1 MLSRISLTKFLSFS
15 IIFCTASLN
24 LTLLTSCTKKNGPK
38 DVSSLK
44 IALSASPATLDPR
57 RATDATGMRMVNLIF
72 QGLVRLNERLEAEG
86 DAAETWTYKDKT
98 YRFVLKNDLRF
109 QNNRPVSKEDIEF
122 SFSEFMS
129 ERSPFSS
136 AFKPIEQVKV
146 SSENHRLIVE
156 VKVKDYSA
164 KFLTSDLPV
173 IKILPKKEALDAGE
187 IFGERPIGSGPL
199 KVTAYD
205 MQQVVFERVPHA
217 SLDSGLFNQFH
228 FKVIRDDFTRS
239 QKILKG
245 EIDAA
250 IAELPPDIV
259 SRLQKKHSDELQI
272 LTYPG
277 LSMTYILLNLKD
289 PVLKELWVRKA
300 LSQAINR
307 SELIE
312 YKLLGLGEEATS
324 ILTPS
329 NQFFNSDLKNP
340 KFDLE
345 AAKSQLKGIP
355 TLSLK
360 TSSNP
365 SAIDHGKVIAYQLN
379 QTGVKVTLNSFEWG
393 TFYNDIKTGNFQM
406 ATMKWVGA
414 SDPDIYRIAFH
425 SKELSPGRNRSYYIN
440 KELDQIMDQAFQIE
454 SFEKR
459 KQSYQL
465 IQKKIFD
472 DYAIIPLW
480 YETQAAV
487 LRKGLSGYKTSP
499 LSDYYALLN
508 VTLEKK

>member
-1 MLSRISLTKFLSFS
+1 
-15 IIFCTASLN
+15 
-24 LTLLTSCTKKNGPK
+24 
-38 DVSSLK
+38 
-44 IALSASPATLDPR
+44 
-57 RATDATGMRMVNLIF
+57 
-72 QGLVRLNERLEAEG
+72 
-86 DAAETWTYKDKT
+86 
-98 YRFVLKNDLRF
+98 
-109 QNNRPVSKEDIEF
+109 
-122 SFSEFMS
+122 
-129 ERSPFSS
+129 
-136 AFKPIEQVKV
+136 
-146 SSENHRLIVE
+146 
-156 VKVKDYSA
+156 
-164 KFLTSDLPV
+164 
-173 IKILPKKEALDAGE
+173 
-187 IFGERPIGSGPL
+187 
-199 KVTAYD
+199 
-205 MQQVVFERVPHA
+205 
-217 SLDSGLFNQFH
+217 
-228 FKVIRDDFTRS
+228 
-239 QKILKG
+239 
-245 EIDAA
+245 
-250 IAELPPDIV
+250 
-259 SRLQKKHSDELQI
+259 
-272 LTYPG
+272 
-277 LSMTYILLNLKD
+277 MTYILLNLKD